1 LSEAIEKDSTT
12 VGGYMPSTTD
22 KLREISRTLQI
33 HKKLEK
39 DELLA
44 VMVSLIDIAERLEKV
59 ETMCTG
65 RKEYA

>member
-1 LSEAIEKDSTT
+1 
-12 VGGYMPSTTD
+12 MPSTAD

-33 HKKLEK
+33 HKKLER

-44 VMVSLIDIAERLEKV
+44 VMGSLIDMAERLEKL
-59 ETMCTG
+59 ETMYPG